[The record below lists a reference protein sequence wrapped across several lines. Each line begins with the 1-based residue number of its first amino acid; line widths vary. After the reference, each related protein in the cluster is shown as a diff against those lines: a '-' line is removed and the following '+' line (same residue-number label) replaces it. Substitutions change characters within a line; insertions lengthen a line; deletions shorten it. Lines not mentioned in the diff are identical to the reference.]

1 MSVHRGMAAL
11 LTLAAAS
18 PCIAGFTWSEDF
30 DSLPLGPYS
39 SPFWTPLSGTLPA
52 GVAVTDATSVSAPN
66 SLMFDPS
73 LIGPG
78 TPNYGSVG
86 AGIVF
91 NPNLSFTATQWRV
104 NLDIRR
110 DTVAVEQSYF
120 EVVAYDANG
129 NRQAVIAIGDE
140 GFGNGPSVIN
150 ASFGPPFAQAN
161 IYAQANIAY
170 TYGEWIHVEL
180 EIDFNGDGTGAQGIA
195 VNGYQIGTLPLPSFD
210 APITSFGLVFRNIA
224 GAFSGTTYVDNLS
237 FTAVPAPGAI
247 GLLAMVG
254 LSSRRRRD

>member
-78 TPNYGSVG
+78 TPNYGSVE

-91 NPNLSFTATQWRV
+91 NPNLSFTATTWSID
-104 NLDIRR
+104 LDIRR
-110 DTVAVEQSYF
+110 DTTAAIQSYF

-129 NRQAVIAIGDE
+129 NRRAVIAIGDE
-140 GFGNGPSVIN
+140 GYGNGPSVIN
-150 ASFGPPFAQAN
+150 ATLGSPFAQAN
-161 IYAQANIAY
+161 LPY
-170 TYGEWIHVEL
+170 TLGEWIHVEW
-180 EIDFNGDGTGAQGIA
+180 EIQFNGDGTGVQGAA
-195 VNGYQIGTLPLPSFD
+195 VNGFQFSQLPIGSFD
-210 APITSFGLVFRNIA
+210 APITSFGLVFRDA
-224 GAFSGTTYVDNLS
+224 TGAFSGTTYVDNLS
-237 FTAVPAPGAI
+237 FTAIPAPGAI
-247 GLLAMVG
+247 ALLAAAGMVAG
-254 LSSRRRRD
+254 RRRR

>member
-1 MSVHRGMAAL
+1 MSVHRGMAVL
-11 LTLAAAS
+11 LTLAAATPS
-18 PCIAGFTWSEDF
+18 IAGFTWSENF
-30 DSLPLGPYS
+30 DALPLGPYS

-78 TPNYGSVG
+78 TPNYGSVE

-91 NPNLSFTATQWRV
+91 NPNLSFTATQWCI

-110 DTVAVEQSYF
+110 DATAIDSYF

-140 GFGNGPSVIN
+140 GYGNGPSLIN
-150 ASFGPPFAQAN
+150 ATLGSPFAQAN
-161 IYAQANIAY
+161 SPY
-170 TYGEWIHVEL
+170 TLGEWIHVEW
-180 EIDFNGDGTGAQGIA
+180 EIQFYGDGTGGQAAA
-195 VNGYQIGTLPLPSFD
+195 VNGFQFSNLPIGSFD
-210 APITSFGLVFRNIA
+210 APITSFGLVFRDMT
-224 GAFSGTTYVDNLS
+224 GAFSGTTYIDNLS

-247 GLLAMVG
+247 ALLAMAG
-254 LSSRRRRD
+254 LSSRRRRG